1 MKKDTVYH
9 ILVIFIIYLAFKKI
23 FDIFIDFEYPT
34 YSPPPVGIW
43 RDLVYIRQVSSF
55 ITAIFCIILLVLLYN
70 ISNLYI
76 TVVIAVYLLH
86 EIAYILFDEGYIWYI
101 INKSHHS
108 EIVAAVFDKYLNSSV
123 NLLLGLYCFYAIVY
137 IFYK

>member
-1 MKKDTVYH
+1 MENKTL
-9 ILVIFIIYLAFKKI
+9 LVDRNAFCDWY
-23 FDIFIDFEYPT
+23 FDYEVCRDFFDDHDIFQK
-34 YSPPPVGIW
+34 
-43 RDLVYIRQVSSF
+43 L
-55 ITAIFCIILLVLLYN
+55 
-70 ISNLYI
+70 
-76 TVVIAVYLLH
+76 
-86 EIAYILFDEGYIWYI
+86 